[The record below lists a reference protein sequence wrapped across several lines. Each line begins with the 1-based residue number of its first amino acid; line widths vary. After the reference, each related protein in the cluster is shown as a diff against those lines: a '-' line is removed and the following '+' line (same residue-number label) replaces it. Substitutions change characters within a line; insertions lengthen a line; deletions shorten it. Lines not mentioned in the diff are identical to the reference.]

1 MIIPKS
7 ERLQRCRLWGTM
19 GRSSLSL
26 LGSRLLRLKP
36 SPSFSSKATRW
47 VEMHATPS
55 LAAQILEWGALRGEV
70 RERVELLRAPWAAR
84 WGVVGGGADGKCRI
98 AETGNF
104 PYSPAFFHTTSSSLP
119 PLLHRFSHFICLL
132 WFVSCGQIPELF
144 LRSEKGSAAKPV
156 CWH

>member
-1 MIIPKS
+1 MQALGYNGEELSFAVGVAAPEAEAKPQFLKQS
-7 ERLQRCRLWGTM
+7 HAM
-19 GRSSLSL
+19 GRNACYAFLSSTDPGV
-26 LGSRLLRLKP
+26 GSTERR
-36 SPSFSSKATRW
+36 S
-47 VEMHATPS
+47 E
-55 LAAQILEWGALRGEV
+55 GAGGIAKSTV
-70 RERVELLRAPWAAR
+70 GCMV
-84 WGVVGGGADGKCRI
+84 GCGGGGADGKCRI

-144 LRSEKGSAAKPV
+144 LRSEKGSAAEPV